1 MLGTDIAIDLGTAS
15 VKIYLDGKGIV
26 LNEPAML
33 AYDEQADKV
42 LAVGNE
48 AYAML
53 GRTSDRISVI
63 QPLVTGGQTELC
75 LPGTWCKTQPPIA

>member
-33 AYDEQADKV
+33 AYDEQAI
-42 LAVGNE
+42 
-48 AYAML
+48 
-53 GRTSDRISVI
+53 RF
-63 QPLVTGGQTELC
+63 
-75 LPGTWCKTQPPIA
+75 LP